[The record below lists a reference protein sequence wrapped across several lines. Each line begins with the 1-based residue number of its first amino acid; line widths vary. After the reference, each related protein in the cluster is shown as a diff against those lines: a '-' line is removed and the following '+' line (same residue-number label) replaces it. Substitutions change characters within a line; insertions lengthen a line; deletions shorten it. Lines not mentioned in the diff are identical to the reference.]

1 MQPRPDA
8 ASLPEA
14 AAAEAGPLP
23 FFVLRF
29 FLPAIVACGTMD
41 PSTRTGS
48 WIFPKAKRGVIHTR
62 VSNCAVQGGAL
73 AKLNCAVQPCSSKL
87 VARRGAVA
95 QMVHASGPPQ
105 LGAATWRCLWSCAP
119 QQRLCQTGTP
129 SGLMHTWH
137 VESISSCCR
146 MCAVQLA
153 PLCLMRASG
162 LAGRP

>member
-29 FLPAIVACGTMD
+29 FLPAIVA
-41 PSTRTGS
+41 PRTRQRERAP

-62 VSNCAVQGGAL
+62 VSNCAGGGAL
-73 AKLNCAVQPCSSKL
+73 AQLNWPVQPCSSRI

-95 QMVHASGPPQ
+95 QMAHASGP
-105 LGAATWRCLWSCAP
+105 GAATWRCLWLCAP
-119 QQRLCQTGTP
+119 RQRLCQTGAP
-129 SGLMHTWH
+129 SGLMHTGH
-137 VESISSCCR
+137 VQSISSCCR
-146 MCAVQLA
+146 MHGSPDAVQLA